1 MVLLRSYA
9 TLAELFNDL
18 FNTNFKFPIFSF
30 GFFVG
35 MAFLVAG
42 WVLYKELLRKEK
54 EGVFTATKEKIIV
67 GKPAT
72 SIELLTNGL
81 FGFIIFFKLGG
92 MLLNWDTF
100 NDNPQ
105 SFVFSGEGNILIG
118 LLGAILMAYQ
128 KYREKEKTKLPSPQE
143 KTINVF
149 PHDRLGDIVMIAAVF
164 GILGAKI
171 FSNFEEPNGWKDFL
185 SNPLGNFF
193 NGLTI
198 YGGLLLGAL
207 AVIIFAKRK
216 KINVLHLGDAVAPT
230 LILAY
235 AIGRMGCQ
243 VAGDGDWGI
252 LNSAY
257 ISQSDA
263 QVVAAGPGDFENAI
277 ATNQNYYIREFDSLS
292 NVPSL
297 HVKAPSFLP
306 RALFAQNYAYNVNS
320 EGIYIANC
328 QGDWCGQLPVA
339 VFPTPLYEI
348 FMSLIIFGVLWG
360 LRKRFKI
367 PGMLL
372 GLYVVLAGVERFFIE
387 KIRVNNVLEFMG
399 IHATQ
404 ATFISIIFIS
414 FGLGMMFVL
423 WRMSKHTQIN

>member
-9 TLAELFNDL
+9 TIAELFNDL
-18 FNTNFKFPIFSF
+18 FNTNWQFPIFSF

-42 WVLYKELLRKEK
+42 WVLYKELIRKEK
-54 EGVFTATKEKIIV
+54 EGVFKPTKQKIMV
-67 GKPAT
+67 GMPAST
-72 SIELLTNGL
+72 IELISNGL
-81 FGFIIFFKLGG
+81 LGFVIFFKIGG
-92 MLLNWDTF
+92 MILNWDTF
-100 NDNPQ
+100 NENPQ

-118 LLGAILMAYQ
+118 LLGGILLAYQ
-128 KYREKEKTKLPSPQE
+128 KFREKNKEKLPQPKEKT
-143 KTINVF
+143 IDVF

-171 FSNFEEPNGWKDFL
+171 FSNFEEPNGWKDFIED
-185 SNPLGNFF
+185 PLGNFF

-207 AVIIFAKRK
+207 AVILFARSK

-235 AIGRMGCQ
+235 AVGRLGCQ
-243 VAGDGDWGI
+243 VSGDGDWGI

-257 ISQSDA
+257 ISQADGT
-263 QVVAAGPGDFENAI
+263 VAAAAPGEFEKILSINA
-277 ATNQNYYIREFDSLS
+277 NYYEGEFDSLS
-292 NVPSL
+292 NVPSIYFEG
-297 HVKAPSFLP
+297 PSFLP
-306 RALFAQNYAYNVNS
+306 RSLFAQNYAYNVNS
-320 EGIYIANC
+320 EGAYIEGC

-339 VFPTPLYEI
+339 VFPTPIYEV
-348 FMSLIIFGVLWG
+348 FMSLIIFGILWY
-360 LRKRFKI
+360 LRKKLKI

-372 GLYVVLAGVERFFIE
+372 ALYVVFAGIERYLIE

-423 WRMSKHTQIN
+423 WRMSKRTQKV

>member
-1 MVLLRSYA
+1 MVILRSFA
-9 TLAELFNDL
+9 TLAELFNEL
-18 FNTNFKFPIFSF
+18 FNKNWEFPIFSF

-42 WVLYKELLRKEK
+42 WVLYKELIRKEK
-54 EGVFTATKEKIIV
+54 EGVFKPTKEKIIV

-72 SIELLTNGL
+72 SVELILNGL
-81 FGFIIFFKLGG
+81 LGFLIFFKIGG
-92 MLLNWDTF
+92 MIFNWDTF
-100 NDNPQ
+100 NENPQ
-105 SFVFSGEGNILIG
+105 IFVFSGQGNILIG
-118 LLGAILMAYQ
+118 ILGGILLAYQ
-128 KYREKEKTKLPSPQE
+128 KYREKEKEKLPQPKE
-143 KTINVF
+143 KTIDVF
-149 PHDRLGDIVMIAAVF
+149 PHDRLGDIVMIAAIF

-171 FSNFEEPNGWKDFL
+171 FSNFEEPNGWKDFIED
-185 SNPLGNFF
+185 PLGNFF

-207 AVIIFAKRK
+207 AVILFARSK
-216 KINVLHLGDAVAPT
+216 KINILHLGDAVAPT

-235 AIGRMGCQ
+235 AVGRLGCQ
-243 VAGDGDWGI
+243 VSGDGDWGV

-257 ISQSDA
+257 ISQSDGK
-263 QVVAAGPGDFENAI
+263 VIAAAPGDFEKALVDNA
-277 ATNQNYYIREFDSLS
+277 NYYISEFDSLS
-292 NVPSL
+292 NVPSI
-297 HVKAPSFLP
+297 HFEAPSFLP
-306 RALFAQNYAYNVNS
+306 ISLFAQNYAHNVNS
-320 EGIYIANC
+320 EGSYIAGC

-348 FMSLIIFGVLWG
+348 FMSLIIFGILWF

-372 GLYVVLAGVERFFIE
+372 ALYVVFAGIERYFIE

-404 ATFISIIFIS
+404 ATFISIIFVT

-423 WRMSKHTQIN
+423 WRMSKRTQKV